1 MKPFDPTKPVQY
13 RNGEKARIRF
23 TDGNATYSGT
33 KHPIVSEGEDG
44 VLRTHQTNGKWGIWD
59 DKDNYDLINIPEK
72 RKLEM
77 WVNVYGGK
85 DFCHPSVGHYSK
97 TKADESASNGRIACL
112 HIVREYEEG
121 EGL

>member
-13 RNGEKARIRF
+13 RNGEIPEVLSTKGRQIISGEKYPIITEDKA
-23 TDGNATYSGT
+23 GN
-33 KHPIVSEGEDG
+33 I
-44 VLRTHQTNGKWGIWD
+44 RTHKIDGHTSLFGGESE
-59 DKDNYDLINIPEK
+59 YDIINIPEK

-77 WVNVYGGK
+77 WVNVYDDNGYTSHCNK
-85 DFCHPSVGHYSK
+85 HYADLL
-97 TKADESASNGRIACL
+97 KAKRIACL